1 MQLTRLE
8 LLAPAKDLT
17 VGTAAIDCGADAVY
31 IAGPRFGARVAA
43 GNPIEDIA
51 QLCTY
56 AHKFG
61 VRIYATL
68 NTLLREDE
76 LQSAGRLV
84 REYHEAG
91 VDALIVQD
99 MNLLRL
105 DLPPIELHASTQAV
119 VRTPERARELEQA
132 GFRRIILERQMS
144 LEQIRAIREAVSCEM
159 EFFVHGA
166 LCMSYSG
173 QCFLSEEL
181 TGRSA
186 NRGCCA
192 QPCRSRYDVYDGH
205 GRVLARDKHILSM
218 KDYRLDSHI
227 AQLAEAGI
235 TSFKIEGR
243 LKNASYVKNVV
254 RHYRSVIDRFIESSG
269 GRGFTRASYGECVG
283 GFTPNPDAT
292 FNRGYTSCFI
302 DGQRSKWNSGD
313 AAKALGEYL
322 GKVSSVDSK
331 RQTVVLDT
339 REQISNGDG
348 LSFVAAG
355 GEVVG
360 MRVEVADGKTVR
372 VKDASYV
379 KAGMK
384 CWRNLNAAFE
394 KELDSNMPRRL
405 VDVAL
410 DYETSGGHTKY
421 TASYPD
427 GSVRTVECDETAPEA
442 LNPVRARDILRS
454 QLSKTT
460 DCYRFA
466 LRRISADKVYSYS
479 AAYLNSIRR
488 QMAEKMP
495 EQVGHDGTG
504 LSVVGN
510 ALGAS
515 VVGDVPNTSCPTC
528 SGISVQNPPRESL
541 MRSKYCVRY
550 ELGLCSGE
558 RGERSDAADAAPLT
572 IANAGRKFHLHFD
585 CKNCEMYV
593 TL

>member
-1 MQLTRLE
+1 MQLTKLE

-51 QLCTY
+51 QLCDY

-76 LQSAGRLV
+76 LPSAERLV
-84 REYHEAG
+84 RQYFDAG

-99 MNLLRL
+99 MNILRL

-119 VRTPERARELEQA
+119 VRTPERARELESA

-192 QPCRSRYDVYDGH
+192 QPCRSRYDVFDVN
-205 GRVLARDKHILSM
+205 GRLLARDKHILSM
-218 KDYRLDSHI
+218 KDYRLDDHI

-254 RHYRSVIDRFIESSG
+254 RHYRAVIDRFIESSA
-269 GRGFTRASYGECVG
+269 GRGFARASLGECVG
-283 GFTPNPDAT
+283 GFTPNPDAP

-322 GKVSSVDSK
+322 GVVRSVDRG
-331 RQTVVLDT
+331 RQTVVLET
-339 REQISNGDG
+339 RARIANGDG
-348 LSFVAAG
+348 LSFTAS
-355 GEVVG
+355 GEEVIG
-360 MRVEVADGKTVR
+360 MRVEVADGEKIR
-372 VKDASYV
+372 VKDASSLRE
-379 KAGMK
+379 GMK

-394 KELDSNMPRRL
+394 KELENNMPRRL
-405 VDVAL
+405 MDVAL

-421 TASYPD
+421 TAVFPD
-427 GSVRTVECDETAPEA
+427 GSSRTIECDETAPEA
-442 LNPVRARDILRS
+442 LNPSRAQDILRA

-460 DCYRFA
+460 DCYRFT
-466 LRRISADKVYSYS
+466 LRSVCADKVYSYS
-479 AAYLNSIRR
+479 AAYLNAIRR
-488 QMAEKMP
+488 SLADIPPLSRQNSEAEP
-495 EQVGHDGTG
+495 HFCENIP
-504 LSVVGN
+504 S
-510 ALGAS
+510 AS
-515 VVGDVPNTSCPTC
+515 ANCRDTW
-528 SGISVQNPPRESL
+528 L

-550 ELGLCSGE
+550 ELGLCPGE
-558 RGERSDAADAAPLT
+558 AKSEAKNAQPLYIT
-572 IANAGRKFHLHFD
+572 NAGRKFRLEFD
-585 CKNCEMYV
+585 CKNCEMSV